1 MKRGYR
7 TQLTRQIGEHLV
19 VAQLGRRGIIA
30 TPFAGNVPDYDVLA
44 SDASGNSVPIQV
56 KAINGPAW
64 QFSATTFLNIEM
76 KGDRQ
81 IVKGKV
87 KLRHPKLIYVFV
99 HLKPDKQDD
108 FYIFRMEFL
117 QNHLLKTYTAYL
129 ASRGGVRP
137 RNPKSFHC
145 ALLPKDIKRY
155 KDNWKLIEKHFDLRG
170 A

>member
-99 HLKPDKQDD
+99 HLKPDNQDD
-108 FYIFRMEFL
+108 YYIFRKEFI
-117 QNHLLKTYTAYL
+117 QEHLLQTYK
-129 ASRGGVRP
+129 GGVRP

-145 ALLPKDIKRY
+145 TLLPKDIRRY
-155 KDNWKLIEKHFDLRG
+155 KDNWKLIKKHLDLHE